1 MNEKI
6 KLEVKCNEER
16 MIAFRRDLHRYPEL
30 SWQEIRTTNR
40 VVMELERLGI
50 SYRRMEPTGIVAELV
65 GAKPGKMV
73 ALRADMDALPVVELS
88 DTLSYKSQNDGKMHA
103 CGHDAHTA
111 MLLCAAEALV
121 AVQDE
126 LAGTVRFI
134 FQPAEE
140 ITEGAEAMIQ
150 QGAMEGVDNVF
161 GIHIWSQMPT
171 NTISCTAGPVFA
183 SADVVEIKFT
193 GRGGHGAMPD
203 ACIDAAVVAS
213 AFVMGVQAIVSRET
227 DPLEPAVFTV
237 GRMEAGT
244 RYNVIAEHA
253 VLEGTVRSFHP
264 QVREKMEHAISR
276 FAKQIAATYGATAE
290 VNYRYGT
297 HAVINEEVSATLA
310 QRVAVSSFGD
320 GVLYSDRP
328 TTAGE
333 DFSYYLQEAPGC
345 FALVGS
351 GNVEKDTEWAHHH
364 GRFNIDEDAMVRGA
378 ELYAQ
383 YAYTYL
389 MENPE

>member
-1 MNEKI
+1 MNDKI
-6 KLEVKCNEER
+6 KVEVKRNEEK
-16 MIAFRRDLHRYPEL
+16 MVAFRRDLHRNPEL

-40 VVMELERLGI
+40 VVAELERIGI
-50 SYRRMEPTGIVAELV
+50 AYRRMEPTGVVAELV
-65 GAKPGKMV
+65 GNRNGKTV
-73 ALRADMDALPVVELS
+73 ALRADMDALPVMELS
-88 DTLSYKSQNDGKMHA
+88 EALSYRSGNDGKMHA

-121 AVQDE
+121 GIQDE

-150 QGAMEGVDNVF
+150 QGAMQGVDNVF

-171 NTISCTAGPVFA
+171 HAISCNAGPVFA

-227 DPLEPAVFTV
+227 DPLEPAVFTI

-244 RYNVIAEHA
+244 RYNVIAENA

-264 QVREKMEHAISR
+264 RVREKMEAAIR
-276 FAKQIAATYGATAE
+276 RYAEQVAATYGATAE
-290 VNYRYGT
+290 VDYRYGT
-297 HAVINEEVSATLA
+297 HAVINEEQSANLA
-310 QRVAVSSFGD
+310 QRVVTSSFGD
-320 GVLYSDRP
+320 AVLYSDRP

-345 FALVGS
+345 FALVGA
-351 GNVEKDTEWAHHH
+351 GNLEKDTEWAHHH
-364 GRFNIDEDAMVRGA
+364 GRFNVDEDAMVYGA

-389 MENPE
+389 TENPE